1 MGNYEMHFIFT
12 HAEVQSKV
20 VNVYI
25 CVFIYMYVYIHL
37 VQSYKFSFIIIS
49 FNILHPKT

>member
-1 MGNYEMHFIFT
+1 MNDEVGRDGSIDMGNYEMHFIFT

-25 CVFIYMYVYIHL
+25 CVCVYIYIY
-37 VQSYKFSFIIIS
+37 VCIYTPCTII
-49 FNILHPKT
+49 